1 MDVDPA
7 FIATVAAS
15 SANKNPQNEPVTL
28 GQLVYGFAVVFGVA
42 GVIVWSIGVIVCK

>member
-15 SANKNPQNEPVTL
+15 SANQKPQNEPVTR

-42 GVIVWSIGVIVCK
+42 SLIVWSIGVFVCK